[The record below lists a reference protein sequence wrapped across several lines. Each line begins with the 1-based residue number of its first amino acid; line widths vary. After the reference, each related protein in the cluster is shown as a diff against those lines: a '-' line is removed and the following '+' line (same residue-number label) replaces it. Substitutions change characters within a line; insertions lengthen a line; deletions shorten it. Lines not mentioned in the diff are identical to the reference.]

1 MSKKID
7 IENIPFY
14 KEWLD
19 GKSTV
24 TLHTSGS
31 TGTPSI
37 FIAEKRRMEASAR
50 LTCEFLGLKTG
61 DKALLC
67 MSADFVGGKMM
78 IVRALTYG
86 LKLECISPTGHPL
99 LEVDDEPFDL
109 VAMVPLQVYN
119 SLSTQ
124 KEYERLLNIRNLII
138 GGGPIDNALAERLRD
153 FPNAVWST
161 YGMTETLSH
170 IALRRL
176 SGKDAD
182 EWYTPLPKVNV
193 SLDNNGRIII
203 SAPDIC
209 ASPLATND
217 RGEMHADGHRFRVL
231 GRIDN
236 VVCSG
241 GLKFQIEEIESQLSG
256 KLSVPVI
263 ITKRPDEKFGEAVV
277 LLYAEGDEASICES
291 CQAILPKY
299 MQPKTYIRVKSL
311 PYTASGKPARAEAIK
326 MAANKN

>member
-1 MSKKID
+1 MNQKIN
-7 IENIPFY
+7 IEDIPFY

-37 FIAEKRRMEASAR
+37 FIAEKQRMEASAQ
-50 LTCEFLGLKTG
+50 LTCAFLGLKNG
-61 DKALLC
+61 DRALLC
-67 MSADFVGGKMM
+67 MSTDFVGGKMM
-78 IVRALTYG
+78 IVRALTCG
-86 LKLECISPTGHPL
+86 LKLECVHPTGHPL

-109 VAMVPLQVYN
+109 VAMVALQVYN
-119 SLSTQ
+119 SFSSQ
-124 KEYERLLNIRNLII
+124 KEHKRLMNIRNLII
-138 GGGPIDNALAERLRD
+138 GGGPIDNALEERLRD

-193 SLDNNGRIII
+193 SLDNSGRIII

-209 ASPLATND
+209 ACTLATND
-217 RGEMHADGHRFRVL
+217 RGEMHTDGHRFRVL

-241 GLKFQIEEIESQLSG
+241 GLKFQIEEIESKLSG
-256 KLSVPVI
+256 KLSVSVI

-277 LLYAEGDEASICES
+277 LLYAEGDETSLRES

-299 MQPKTYIRVKSL
+299 MQPKTYIRVNSL
-311 PYTASGKPARAEAIK
+311 PYTASGKPARAEALK
-326 MAANKN
+326 MAYNIN